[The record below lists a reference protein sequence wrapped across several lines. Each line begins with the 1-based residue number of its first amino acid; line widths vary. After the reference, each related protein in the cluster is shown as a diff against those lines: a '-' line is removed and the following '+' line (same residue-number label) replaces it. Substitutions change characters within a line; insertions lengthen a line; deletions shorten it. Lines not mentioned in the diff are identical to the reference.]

1 MKQRQREQ
9 VQRGCA
15 VGTVVLLAWLCRVL
29 PLEGLPSGLQEA
41 CGILRSLLYL
51 SLFAGW
57 GISLYNRTVHP
68 QVRRL
73 LLNVDLLML
82 FWILVR
88 TLRFQLNTPPGMD
101 RMLGYLYYAPMLGI
115 PVLCVQLVLT
125 VDRSERY
132 RLSAWARML
141 WLPSAVLLELV
152 LTNDL
157 HQQVFRLQQPWNENY
172 QYGWLFGLVVGW
184 IVICILLAFGIIAH
198 KSRNPRILRRL
209 PLPAIPLVLLG
220 IYAVLY
226 GFHFPLIRQFL
237 GDMTIVHCLM
247 TAASLEGGLRCGLIQ
262 SNTGYEELLRVTSL
276 AVQLVDRQGNVYC
289 CSENGRIVD
298 RRELQAAM
306 HGTVQ
311 LDEHTLL
318 RSAPVQGGYV
328 MWQTDITELVENM
341 ERLKENRTELAERN
355 YLEQQNYEAER
366 KTNALREKNR
376 LYDLLQRR
384 LAPQI
389 IRMDQLLTRYRTAPE
404 ADRRQ
409 LLGQV
414 AVLGAY
420 LKRGANLMFLAQKHR
435 YVPSAELRYAL
446 EESISS
452 LELAGV
458 ECAMEVTQGVR
469 LPAEAAAAC
478 YSRFE
483 SGGEGALG
491 QMDALFVRAVW
502 KDHRLNL
509 YLSVET
515 GADLK
520 AVCPAAVQ
528 EAPGKRPADP
538 LGHASHSLTIPPKSC
553 FPESPVDRYPLRQRV
568 RTPLGLFLLAAW
580 PVPAEKNRAAPHL
593 CGAVLSGCAG
603 SAHGLPEAPEG
614 CGSAR
619 GFLFLRSLRVVF
631 QVQLGHQLVADDGQH
646 LFQLLHVLFGEALV
660 HPLDHRA
667 QVGVADV
674 VVVDILLGGPQVIL
688 PAVGGGLDL
697 FHIALAHQRAD
708 LIRRVGGGDLHHPGK
723 LRNGGL
729 PHGHDA
735 LHAKGFHRGQGRL
748 TGGKALEHVLVE
760 MELELGIDI
769 VECFFQHGTVSLR
782 TLNFL

>member
-73 LLNVDLLML
+73 LLNVDMLML
-82 FWILVR
+82 FWIIVR

-220 IYAVLY
+220 VYAVLY
-226 GFHFPLIRQFL
+226 GLHIPLIRQFL

-289 CSENGRIVD
+289 CSENGRMVD
-298 RRELQAAM
+298 RRVPDQVPALVIGSGTGIGQHQGDSFGQIHTGAA
-306 HGTVQ
+306 
-311 LDEHTLL
+311 
-318 RSAPVQGGYV
+318 
-328 MWQTDITELVENM
+328 
-341 ERLKENRTELAERN
+341 
-355 YLEQQNYEAER
+355 
-366 KTNALREKNR
+366 TNAN
-376 LYDLLQRR
+376 
-384 LAPQI
+384 
-389 IRMDQLLTRYRTAPE
+389 
-404 ADRRQ
+404 
-409 LLGQV
+409 
-414 AVLGAY
+414 
-420 LKRGANLMFLAQKHR
+420 N
-435 YVPSAELRYAL
+435 S
-446 EESISS
+446 
-452 LELAGV
+452 
-458 ECAMEVTQGVR
+458 VR
-469 LPAEAAAAC
+469 HARAEA
-478 YSRFE
+478 
-483 SGGEGALG
+483 L
-491 QMDALFVRAVW
+491 
-502 KDHRLNL
+502 H
-509 YLSVET
+509 
-515 GADLK
+515 
-520 AVCPAAVQ
+520 
-528 EAPGKRPADP
+528 
-538 LGHASHSLTIPPKSC
+538 
-553 FPESPVDRYPLRQRV
+553 
-568 RTPLGLFLLAAW
+568 
-580 PVPAEKNRAAPHL
+580 
-593 CGAVLSGCAG
+593 
-603 SAHGLPEAPEG
+603 
-614 CGSAR
+614 
-619 GFLFLRSLRVVF
+619 
-631 QVQLGHQLVADDGQH
+631 LGHQ
-646 LFQLLHVLFGEALV
+646 F
-660 HPLDHRA
+660 
-667 QVGVADV
+667 
-674 VVVDILLGGPQVIL
+674 I
-688 PAVGGGLDL
+688 
-697 FHIALAHQRAD
+697 HIA
-708 LIRRVGGGDLHHPGK
+708 
-723 LRNGGL
+723 GL
-729 PHGHDA
+729 
-735 LHAKGFHRGQGRL
+735 GFVIHVDMQEQIAFFQ
-748 TGGKALEHVLVE
+748 GKA
-760 MELELGIDI
+760 G
-769 VECFFQHGTVSLR
+769 FQRGTGK
-782 TLNFL
+782 NPIQHKNHA

>member
-1 MKQRQREQ
+1 MMGQRQREQ

-82 FWILVR
+82 FWIIVR
-88 TLRFQLNTPPGMD
+88 TLRFQLNTSPGMD

-157 HQQVFRLQQPWNENY
+157 HQQVFRLQQPWNEKY

-220 IYAVLY
+220 VYAVLY

-247 TAASLEGGLRCGLIQ
+247 TAASLEGSLRCGLLQ
-262 SNTGYEELLRVTSL
+262 SNTGYVELLRVTFL

-289 CSENGRIVD
+289 CSENGRMVD

-306 HGTVQ
+306 HGTVK

-355 YLEQQNYEAER
+355 YLEQQNYEVER
-366 KTNALREKNR
+366 KINALREKNR
-376 LYDLLQRR
+376 LYDLLQR
-384 LAPQI
+384 A
-389 IRMDQLLTRYRTAPE
+389 
-404 ADRRQ
+404 
-409 LLGQV
+409 
-414 AVLGAY
+414 
-420 LKRGANLMFLAQKHR
+420 
-435 YVPSAELRYAL
+435 
-446 EESISS
+446 
-452 LELAGV
+452 
-458 ECAMEVTQGVR
+458 
-469 LPAEAAAAC
+469 
-478 YSRFE
+478 
-483 SGGEGALG
+483 
-491 QMDALFVRAVW
+491 
-502 KDHRLNL
+502 
-509 YLSVET
+509 
-515 GADLK
+515 
-520 AVCPAAVQ
+520 
-528 EAPGKRPADP
+528 
-538 LGHASHSLTIPPKSC
+538 
-553 FPESPVDRYPLRQRV
+553 
-568 RTPLGLFLLAAW
+568 RTPLPRPGGSRKPSGAFFVGGTARSGRKKQGCSTSLW
-580 PVPAEKNRAAPHL
+580 GSPVWLRGVGARA
-593 CGAVLSGCAG
+593 SGV
-603 SAHGLPEAPEG
+603 PPKG

-729 PHGHDA
+729 PHGHNA

>member
-1 MKQRQREQ
+1 MMGQRQREQ

-29 PLEGLPSGLQEA
+29 PLEGLPSGLREA

-209 PLPAIPLVLLG
+209 PLPAIPMVLLG
-220 IYAVLY
+220 VYAVLY
-226 GFHFPLIRQFL
+226 GFHFPLIKQFL

-262 SNTGYEELLRVTSL
+262 SNTGYVELLRVTSL
-276 AVQLVDRQGNVYC
+276 A
-289 CSENGRIVD
+289 
-298 RRELQAAM
+298 
-306 HGTVQ
+306 VQ

-355 YLEQQNYEAER
+355 YLEQQNYEVER
-366 KTNALREKNR
+366 KINALREKNR
-376 LYDLLQRR
+376 LYDLLQRQ
-384 LAPQI
+384 LASQI
-389 IRMDQLLTRYRTAPE
+389 IRMDQLLTRYRAAPE
-404 ADRRQ
+404 ADKRQ

-420 LKRGANLMFLAQKHR
+420 LKRGANLMFLAQQHR
-435 YVPSAELRYAL
+435 YVPAAELRYAL

-458 ECAMEVTQGVR
+458 ECAMEVTYGVR

-483 SGGEGALG
+483 SVVEGALG
-491 QMDALFVRAVW
+491 QLDALFVRAIW
-502 KDHRLNL
+502 KDQRLNL

-520 AVCPAAVQ
+520 ASCPAAVQ
-528 EAPGKRPADP
+528 EAPG
-538 LGHASHSLTIPPKSC
+538 S
-553 FPESPVDRYPLRQRV
+553 
-568 RTPLGLFLLAAW
+568 W
-580 PVPAEKNRAAPHL
+580 
-593 CGAVLSGCAG
+593 VLNDHFEGG
-603 SAHGLPEAPEG
+603 APE
-614 CGSAR
+614 CGT
-619 GFLFLRSLRVVF
+619 
-631 QVQLGHQLVADDGQH
+631 
-646 LFQLLHVLFGEALV
+646 
-660 HPLDHRA
+660 
-667 QVGVADV
+667 
-674 VVVDILLGGPQVIL
+674 
-688 PAVGGGLDL
+688 
-697 FHIALAHQRAD
+697 
-708 LIRRVGGGDLHHPGK
+708 
-723 LRNGGL
+723 N
-729 PHGHDA
+729 
-735 LHAKGFHRGQGRL
+735 
-748 TGGKALEHVLVE
+748 
-760 MELELGIDI
+760 
-769 VECFFQHGTVSLR
+769 
-782 TLNFL
+782 

>member
-1 MKQRQREQ
+1 M
-9 VQRGCA
+9 
-15 VGTVVLLAWLCRVL
+15 GTVVLLAWLCRVL
-29 PLEGLPSGLQEA
+29 PLEGMPSGLREA

-88 TLRFQLNTPPGMD
+88 TLRVQLNTPPEMD

-157 HQQVFRLQQPWNENY
+157 HQQVFRLQQPWNEKY

-198 KSRNPRILRRL
+198 KSRNPRILRWL

-306 HGTVQ
+306 NGTVQ

-318 RSAPVQGGYV
+318 RSAPVRGGYV

-355 YLEQQNYEAER
+355 YLEQQNYEVER

-384 LAPQI
+384 LAPPDHPDGSASDPVP
-389 IRMDQLLTRYRTAPE
+389 RGPGG
-404 ADRRQ
+404 
-409 LLGQV
+409 GQ
-414 AVLGAY
+414 
-420 LKRGANLMFLAQKHR
+420 
-435 YVPSAELRYAL
+435 
-446 EESISS
+446 
-452 LELAGV
+452 
-458 ECAMEVTQGVR
+458 
-469 LPAEAAAAC
+469 AAAAGAGGGAGC
-478 YSRFE
+478 LPETGCQSDVSGPAAPVCALGGAAVRAGGIHQQPGAGRGGVRHGGDPGGPA
-483 SGGEGALG
+483 SGGGGSGLL
-491 QMDALFVRAVW
+491 Q
-502 KDHRLNL
+502 
-509 YLSVET
+509 
-515 GADLK
+515 
-520 AVCPAAVQ
+520 
-528 EAPGKRPADP
+528 
-538 LGHASHSLTIPPKSC
+538 
-553 FPESPVDRYPLRQRV
+553 PV
-568 RTPLGLFLLAAW
+568 
-580 PVPAEKNRAAPHL
+580 
-593 CGAVLSGCAG
+593 
-603 SAHGLPEAPEG
+603 
-614 CGSAR
+614 
-619 GFLFLRSLRVVF
+619 
-631 QVQLGHQLVADDGQH
+631 
-646 LFQLLHVLFGEALV
+646 
-660 HPLDHRA
+660 
-667 QVGVADV
+667 
-674 VVVDILLGGPQVIL
+674 
-688 PAVGGGLDL
+688 
-697 FHIALAHQRAD
+697 
-708 LIRRVGGGDLHHPGK
+708 RVGGG
-723 LRNGGL
+723 GGAGAAGC
-729 PHGHDA
+729 PVRA
-735 LHAKGFHRGQGRL
+735 GRL
-748 TGGKALEHVLVE
+748 EGSPAEPLSFGGDRGGPESRLPCRCAGGPGQ
-760 MELELGIDI
+760 LGA
-769 VECFFQHGTVSLR
+769 ERSL
-782 TLNFL
+782 

>member
-1 MKQRQREQ
+1 MGQRQREQ

-29 PLEGLPSGLQEA
+29 PLEGLPSGLREA

-209 PLPAIPLVLLG
+209 PLPAIPMVLLG
-220 IYAVLY
+220 VYAVLY
-226 GFHFPLIRQFL
+226 GFHFPLIKQFL

-289 CSENGRIVD
+289 CSENGRMAD

-341 ERLKENRTELAERN
+341 ERLKENRTELEAS
-355 YLEQQNYEAER
+355 LEQMNKAVQLFRKDSEAPPEENEWDVFVEDAAQLGVTVALQGPMPR
-366 KTNALREKNR
+366 QHQHLLLTIARECITNAVRYAGANR
-376 LYDLLQRR
+376 LEITITPQGGGQRW
-384 LAPQI
+384 Q
-389 IRMDQLLTRYRTAPE
+389 
-404 ADRRQ
+404 
-409 LLGQV
+409 
-414 AVLGAY
+414 
-420 LKRGANLMFLAQKHR
+420 
-435 YVPSAELRYAL
+435 
-446 EESISS
+446 
-452 LELAGV
+452 
-458 ECAMEVTQGVR
+458 
-469 LPAEAAAAC
+469 
-478 YSRFE
+478 FE
-483 SGGEGALG
+483 NDG
-491 QMDALFVRAVW
+491 
-502 KDHRLNL
+502 
-509 YLSVET
+509 
-515 GADLK
+515 
-520 AVCPAAVQ
+520 P
-528 EAPGKRPADP
+528 PPADP
-538 LGHASHSLTIPPKSC
+538 AI
-553 FPESPVDRYPLRQRV
+553 
-568 RTPLGLFLLAAW
+568 TP
-580 PVPAEKNRAAPHL
+580 
-593 CGAVLSGCAG
+593 
-603 SAHGLPEAPEG
+603 
-614 CGSAR
+614 
-619 GFLFLRSLRVVF
+619 
-631 QVQLGHQLVADDGQH
+631 
-646 LFQLLHVLFGEALV
+646 
-660 HPLDHRA
+660 
-667 QVGVADV
+667 
-674 VVVDILLGGPQVIL
+674 
-688 PAVGGGLDL
+688 GGGLTA
-697 FHIALAHQRAD
+697 IQ
-708 LIRRVGGGDLHHPGK
+708 RRVMQAGGTMEVQARPRYRLCV
-723 LRNGGL
+723 NL
-729 PHGHDA
+729 P
-735 LHAKGFHRGQGRL
+735 KEE
-748 TGGKALEHVLVE
+748 T
-760 MELELGIDI
+760 I
-769 VECFFQHGTVSLR
+769 
-782 TLNFL
+782 